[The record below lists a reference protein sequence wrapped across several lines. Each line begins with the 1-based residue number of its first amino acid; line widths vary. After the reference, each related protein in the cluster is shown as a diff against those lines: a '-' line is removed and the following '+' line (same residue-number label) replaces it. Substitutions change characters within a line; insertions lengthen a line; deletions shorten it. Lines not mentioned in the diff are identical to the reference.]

1 MKEQYEFKTEGKN
14 TGIVRTMTLDNG
26 RVLSETLVAY
36 SGQSLKAIKA
46 KASGKADTLKE
57 VEDKIK
63 APSKY
68 QNKLSEIHALKA
80 QHYGTKIND

>member
-14 TGIVRTMTLDNG
+14 NGIVKTLTLDNG

-36 SGQSLKAIKA
+36 SGNSLKAIKA
-46 KASGKADTLKE
+46 LWSSE

-63 APSKY
+63 GPA
-68 QNKLSEIHALKA
+68 
-80 QHYGTKIND
+80 T

>member
-46 KASGKADTLKE
+46 GKADTLKE

-63 APSKY
+63 APSK
-68 QNKLSEIHALKA
+68 
-80 QHYGTKIND
+80 

>member
-14 TGIVRTMTLDNG
+14 TGIVKTLTLDNG

-36 SGQSLKAIKA
+36 SGNSLTAIKA
-46 KASGKADTLKE
+46 KE

-63 APSKY
+63 G
-68 QNKLSEIHALKA
+68 HA
-80 QHYGTKIND
+80 TI

>member
-14 TGIVRTMTLDNG
+14 TGIVKTLTLDNG

-36 SGQSLKAIKA
+36 SGNSLKAIKA
-46 KASGKADTLKE
+46 KASGKATTLKE

-63 APSKY
+63 G
-68 QNKLSEIHALKA
+68 HA
-80 QHYGTKIND
+80 TI

>member
-14 TGIVRTMTLDNG
+14 TGIVKTLTLDNG

-36 SGQSLKAIKA
+36 SGNSLKAIEA
-46 KASGKADTLKE
+46 KASGKATTLKE

-63 APSKY
+63 GPA
-68 QNKLSEIHALKA
+68 
-80 QHYGTKIND
+80 T